1 MYARQRTGVQLHAA
15 GGLTV
20 KAIANLPVV
29 TTDFDSRP
37 VLATATLRPG
47 FERSSL
53 SRYGDDRWDL
63 NPAVFRE
70 NVRSSDATVDFS
82 VVDDPQIDE
91 ALRDYLYVRL
101 NIDLPGYR
109 MRATPVNVRRLFR
122 SARSFFDFVK
132 AAHGVFDL
140 CRVDQ
145 TLLDDF
151 SRFLRR
157 GRRPIIVMQLLG
169 IVFDLYLFRNHL
181 TVAKLTFEPW
191 HGRKPAQVAGYRFRT
206 EENRTPRIPEAII
219 KPLLAWSLKYV
230 TVFAPDILAAR
241 REVLALE
248 QHHKAL
254 SAGDALAPRNE
265 RRARRQARLH
275 AYLDE
280 RRRQG
285 RGIPAWPDRIGR
297 AAPVSGFEPPL
308 NWQLIYLNVGAD
320 ANLQRSAGGQPND
333 KMRRT
338 VEAAASELGTEIGG
352 MDTQISVDPDTGRPW
367 RVRFDARAVAI
378 EERMLQAACYVVCA
392 YLTGMRDSEVQ
403 AMRPGCLSITRSED
417 GLIDRHR
424 VKSVA
429 YKGKEARGEEAEWI
443 TITPVATA
451 ISVLEQLNVR
461 SVQQRGTETLWPV
474 LSLSHARKQVLATDV
489 VTKLNQFRDYLNERF
504 GTEAEPIIPPRP
516 DGRPWQLT
524 TRQFRR
530 TIAWHIA
537 NRPFGTI
544 AGMIQYKHVSVA
556 TFEGYAGSSRSG
568 FLAEVENER
577 RLGQMDDILTYFDER
592 QLGKGLSGPAA
603 VRIAKSLDGAA
614 SALQPLPGMIADRGR
629 LRVMLADTARTLHVG
644 VLADCFFD
652 PATAVC
658 LRHAAGKQSAPMISL
673 CEPSRCPN
681 ACITARHRPAWEGA
695 AENARGVLKEKRLSE
710 LQRLSIEQDLRRIET
725 VLSDIDAV
733 RG

>member
-1 MYARQRTGVQLHAA
+1 MSLPI
-15 GGLTV
+15 
-20 KAIANLPVV
+20 AIRA
-29 TTDFDSRP
+29 FDSRP
-37 VLATATLRPG
+37 VLATAALHGG
-47 FERSSL
+47 FDRSNL
-53 SRYGDDRWDL
+53 SRYDDERWDL

-70 NVRSSDATVDFS
+70 NTRSSDATADFGII
-82 VVDDPQIDE
+82 DDPE
-91 ALRDYLYVRL
+91 VAAALRDYLYVRL
-101 NIDLPGYR
+101 NTDVPGYK
-109 MRATPVNVRRLFR
+109 MRATPVSVRRLFR

-132 AAHGVFDL
+132 AAYGAFDIR
-140 CRVDQ
+140 RVDQ
-145 TLLDDF
+145 ALLDDF
-151 SRFLRR
+151 ARFLRR

-169 IVFDLYLFRNHL
+169 IVFDLYVFRNHL
-181 TVAKLTFEPW
+181 NVAKLAFEPW
-191 HGRKPAQVAGYRFRT
+191 HGRKPAQVAGYRFRA

-230 TVFAPDILAAR
+230 TVFGTDILAAR
-241 REVLALE
+241 KELLVLE
-248 QHHKAL
+248 QQHKELLAE
-254 SAGDALAPRNE
+254 DALAPRNE
-265 RRARRQARLH
+265 RRARRQVRLH

-285 RGIPAWPDRIGR
+285 RGIPVWPGR
-297 AAPVSGFEPPL
+297 VGVSASFSGVAPPL
-308 NWQLIYLNVGAD
+308 NWQLIYLHVGAD
-320 ANLQRSAGGQPND
+320 ANLQRSADGQPSD
-333 KMRRT
+333 EMRRL

-352 MDTQISVDPDTGRPW
+352 MDTQISDDPDTGRPW
-367 RVRFDARAVAI
+367 RMRFDTRALAI

-417 GLIDRHR
+417 GLVDRHR

-429 YKGKEARGEEAEWI
+429 YKGKEVRGEEAEWI

-451 ISVLEQLNVR
+451 IAVLEQLNVR
-461 SVQQRGTETLWPV
+461 SAQQRGTETLWPV
-474 LSLSHARKQVLATDV
+474 LSLAHARKQALATDI
-489 VTKLNQFRDYLNERF
+489 VTRLNQFRDHLNERF
-504 GTEAEPIIPPRP
+504 GTSEEPILPLGP

-592 QLGKGLSGPAA
+592 QLGNGLSGPAA

-614 SALQPLPGMIADRGR
+614 SVLQPLPGMIADRGR

-658 LRHAAGKQSAPMISL
+658 LPHAAGDRSAPMISL
-673 CEPSRCPN
+673 CQPSRCPN
-681 ACITARHRPAWEGA
+681 ACITARHRPAWAGA
-695 AENARGVLKEKRLSE
+695 AESARSVLKEKRLSE

-725 VLSDIDAV
+725 VLSDIDAA

>member
-1 MYARQRTGVQLHAA
+1 M
-15 GGLTV
+15 
-20 KAIANLPVV
+20 KAIANLPIV
-29 TTDFDSRP
+29 TTVLDSRP
-37 VLATATLRPG
+37 VLATAALRPG
-47 FERSSL
+47 FDRSAL
-53 SRYGDDRWDL
+53 SRYNDDRWDL

-70 NVRSSDATVDFS
+70 NARSSDATVDFG
-82 VVDDPQIDE
+82 VIDDPKIAE

-101 NIDLPGYR
+101 NIDLPGYK

-122 SARSFFDFVK
+122 AARSFFDFVK
-132 AAHGVFDL
+132 AAYGVFDL
-140 CRVDQ
+140 RRVDQ
-145 TLLDDF
+145 ALIDDF
-151 SRFLRR
+151 ARFLRR
-157 GRRPIIVMQLLG
+157 GRRPVIVMQLLG
-169 IVFDLYLFRNHL
+169 IVFDLYIFRNHL
-181 TVAKLTFEPW
+181 TVAKLSFEPW
-191 HGRKPAQVAGYRFRT
+191 DGRKPAEVAGYRFRA
-206 EENRTPRIPEAII
+206 EENRTPRIPEAVI
-219 KPLLAWSLKYV
+219 KPLLALSLKYV

-241 REVLALE
+241 KELLALE
-248 QHHKAL
+248 QQHKAL
-254 SAGDALAPRNE
+254 TAEDALTPRNE

-280 RRRQG
+280 RRRQ
-285 RGIPAWPDRIGR
+285 RRSIPVWPARIG
-297 AAPVSGFEPPL
+297 APGSLSVFDPPL
-308 NWQLIYLNVGAD
+308 NWQLIYLHVGAD

-333 KMRRT
+333 EMRRA

-352 MDTQISVDPDTGRPW
+352 MDTQISVDPDTGWPW
-367 RVRFDARAVAI
+367 RSRFDARALAI

-403 AMRPGCLSITRSED
+403 AMRPGCLSIHRSED

-429 YKGKEARGEEAEWI
+429 YKGKEVRGEEAEWI
-443 TITPVATA
+443 TITPVAMA
-451 ISVLEQLNVR
+451 ISVLEHLNVR

-474 LSLSHARKQVLATDV
+474 LSLAHARKQALATDIV
-489 VTKLNQFRDYLNERF
+489 NRLNQFRDHLNMRF
-504 GTEAEPIIPPRP
+504 GTEAEPIIPPGP

-544 AGMIQYKHVSVA
+544 AGMIQYKQVSVA

-568 FLAEVENER
+568 FLAEVETER

-592 QLGKGLSGPAA
+592 QLGSGLSGPAA

-614 SALQPLPGMIADRGR
+614 SELQPLPGMIADRGR
-629 LRVMLADTARTLHVG
+629 LRVILADMARTLHVG

-658 LRHAAGKQSAPMISL
+658 LRQAGNQSAPMISL

-681 ACITARHRPAWEGA
+681 ACITARHRPAWAGA
-695 AENARGVLKEKRLSE
+695 AENARSVLKEKRLSE
-710 LQRLSIEQDLRRIET
+710 LQRLAVEQDLQRIEK
-725 VLSDIDAV
+725 VLSDIDV
-733 RG
+733 TRG

>member
-1 MYARQRTGVQLHAA
+1 M
-15 GGLTV
+15 
-20 KAIANLPVV
+20 KATANLPIV
-29 TTDFDSRP
+29 TTDFNSRP
-37 VLATATLRPG
+37 VLPTAALRPG
-47 FERSSL
+47 FDRSGL
-53 SRYGDDRWDL
+53 SRYGDDKWDL

-82 VVDDPQIDE
+82 VVDDPKIAE

-101 NIDLPGYR
+101 NTDLPAQKL
-109 MRATPVNVRRLFR
+109 RATPVNVRRLFR

-132 AAHGVFDL
+132 AAYRVFDPR
-140 CRVDQ
+140 RVDQ
-145 TLLDDF
+145 ALLDDF
-151 SRFLRR
+151 ARSLRR

-169 IVFDLYLFRNHL
+169 IVFDLYAFRNHL
-181 TVAKLTFEPW
+181 TVAKLAFEPW
-191 HGRKPAQVAGYRFRT
+191 HGRKPAEVAGYRFRA
-206 EENRTPRIPEAII
+206 EENRTPRIPEAVI

-241 REVLALE
+241 RELLTLE
-248 QHHKAL
+248 EHHKAL
-254 SAGDALAPRNE
+254 AAEDALAPRNE

-285 RGIPAWPDRIGR
+285 RGIPAWPYRIGR

-308 NWQLIYLNVGAD
+308 NWQLIYLHVGAD
-320 ANLQRSAGGQPND
+320 ANLQRSAGDQPND
-333 KMRRT
+333 EMRRT
-338 VEAAASELGTEIGG
+338 VEAAASELGTEIDG

-367 RVRFDARAVAI
+367 RSRFDARALAI
-378 EERMLQAACYVVCA
+378 EERMLQAACYVICA

-403 AMRPGCLSITRSED
+403 AMRPGCLSVTRSED

-429 YKGKEARGEEAEWI
+429 YKGKEVRGEEAEWI
-443 TITPVATA
+443 TIAPVATA

-474 LSLSHARKQVLATDV
+474 LSLAHARKQALATDIV
-489 VTKLNQFRDYLNERF
+489 ARLNQFRDHLNERF
-504 GTEAEPIIPPRP
+504 GNDAEPIIPSGS

-556 TFEGYAGSSRSG
+556 TFEGYAGSSKSG
-568 FLAEVENER
+568 FLAEVETER
-577 RLGQMDDILTYFDER
+577 RVGQMDDILTYFDER
-592 QLGKGLSGPAA
+592 QLGFGLSGPAA

-614 SALQPLPGMIADRGR
+614 SELQPLPGMIADRGR
-629 LRVMLADTARTLHVG
+629 LRVLLADTARTLHVG

-658 LRHAAGKQSAPMISL
+658 LRHAAGSQSAPMISL

-681 ACITARHRPAWEGA
+681 ACITARHRPAWAGA

-710 LQRLSIEQDLRRIET
+710 LQRLAIEHDLQRIEK
-725 VLSDIDAV
+725 VLSDIDV
-733 RG
+733 TRR

>member
-1 MYARQRTGVQLHAA
+1 M
-15 GGLTV
+15 
-20 KAIANLPVV
+20 KAVANLPIVS
-29 TTDFDSRP
+29 DFGSRP
-37 VLATATLRPG
+37 VLATAALRPG
-47 FERSSL
+47 FDRSGL

-70 NVRSSDATVDFS
+70 NARSSDATVDFG
-82 VVDDPQIDE
+82 VIDDPKIAE

-101 NIDLPGYR
+101 NTDLPGYK

-122 SARSFFDFVK
+122 SARGFLDFVK
-132 AAHGVFDL
+132 TAYGVFDL
-140 CRVDQ
+140 RRVDQ
-145 TLLDDF
+145 ALLDDF
-151 SRFLRR
+151 ARFLRR
-157 GRRPIIVMQLLG
+157 GRRPVIVMQLLG
-169 IVFDLYLFRNHL
+169 IVFDLYIFRNHL
-181 TVAKLTFEPW
+181 TVAKLSFEPW
-191 HGRKPAQVAGYRFRT
+191 DGRKPAEVAGYRFRA
-206 EENRTPRIPEAII
+206 EENRTPRIPEAVI
-219 KPLLAWSLKYV
+219 KPLLALSLKYV

-241 REVLALE
+241 KELLALE
-248 QHHKAL
+248 QQHKAL
-254 SAGDALAPRNE
+254 TAEDALTPRNE

-280 RRRQG
+280 RRRQ
-285 RGIPAWPDRIGR
+285 RRSIPVWPARIG
-297 AAPVSGFEPPL
+297 APGSLSVFDPPL
-308 NWQLIYLNVGAD
+308 NWQLIYLHVGAD

-333 KMRRT
+333 EMRRA

-352 MDTQISVDPDTGRPW
+352 MDTQISVDPDTGWPW
-367 RVRFDARAVAI
+367 RSRFDARALAI

-403 AMRPGCLSITRSED
+403 AMRPGCLSIHRSED

-429 YKGKEARGEEAEWI
+429 YKGKEVRGEEAEWI
-443 TITPVATA
+443 TITPVAMA
-451 ISVLEQLNVR
+451 ISVLEHLNVR
-461 SVQQRGTETLWPV
+461 SVQQRGTATLWPV
-474 LSLSHARKQVLATDV
+474 LSLAHARKQALATDI
-489 VTKLNQFRDYLNERF
+489 VTRLNQFRDYLNERF
-504 GTEAEPIIPPRP
+504 GTEAEPIIPPGP

-568 FLAEVENER
+568 FLAEVETER

-592 QLGKGLSGPAA
+592 QLGSGLSGPAA
-603 VRIAKSLDGAA
+603 VRIAKSLEGAA
-614 SALQPLPGMIADRGR
+614 SKLQPLPGMTADRGR

-658 LRHAAGKQSAPMISL
+658 LGHAGGSQSAPMISL

-681 ACITARHRPAWEGA
+681 ACITARHRPAWAGA
-695 AENARGVLKEKRLSE
+695 AENARSVLKEKRLSG
-710 LQRLSIEQDLRRIET
+710 LQRLAVEQDLHRIEK
-725 VLSDIDAV
+725 VLSDIDV
-733 RG
+733 TRG

>member
-1 MYARQRTGVQLHAA
+1 M
-15 GGLTV
+15 
-20 KAIANLPVV
+20 KPIANLPIV

-37 VLATATLRPG
+37 VLATAALRPG
-47 FERSSL
+47 FDRSAL

-82 VVDDPQIDE
+82 VVDDPKIAE

-101 NIDLPGYR
+101 NTDLPAQKL
-109 MRATPVNVRRLFR
+109 RATPVNVRRLFR

-132 AAHGVFDL
+132 AAYGVFDPR
-140 CRVDQ
+140 RVDQ
-145 TLLDDF
+145 VLLDDF
-151 SRFLRR
+151 ARSLRR

-169 IVFDLYLFRNHL
+169 IVFDLYAFRNHL
-181 TVAKLTFEPW
+181 SVAKLAFEPW
-191 HGRKPAQVAGYRFRT
+191 HGRKSAEVAGYRFRV

-241 REVLALE
+241 HELLALQE
-248 QHHKAL
+248 HHKVLTAE
-254 SAGDALAPRNE
+254 DALAHRNE
-265 RRARRQARLH
+265 RRTRRQARLH

-308 NWQLIYLNVGAD
+308 NWQLIYLHIGAD
-320 ANLQRSAGGQPND
+320 ANLQRSADGQRND
-333 KMRRT
+333 EMRRT
-338 VEAAASELGTEIGG
+338 VEGAASELGTEIGG

-367 RVRFDARAVAI
+367 RSRFDARALAI

-417 GLIDRHR
+417 GLIARHR

-429 YKGKEARGEEAEWI
+429 YKGKEVRGEEAEWV
-443 TITPVATA
+443 TIMPVATA

-474 LSLSHARKQVLATDV
+474 LSLAHARKQALATDV
-489 VTKLNQFRDYLNERF
+489 VTRLNQFRDYLNDRF
-504 GTEAEPIIPPRP
+504 GTEAEPIIPAGPG
-516 DGRPWQLT
+516 GRPWQLT

-568 FLAEVENER
+568 FLAEVETER
-577 RLGQMDDILTYFDER
+577 HLGQMEDILTYFDER
-592 QLGKGLSGPAA
+592 QLGSRLSGPAA

-614 SALQPLPGMIADRGR
+614 SELQPLPGMIADRGR
-629 LRVMLADTARTLHVG
+629 LRVILADTARTLHVG

-652 PATAVC
+652 PANAVC
-658 LRHAAGKQSAPMISL
+658 LGHASGSQSAPMISL

-681 ACITARHRPAWEGA
+681 ACITARHRPAWAGA
-695 AENARGVLKEKRLSE
+695 ADNARSVLKEKRLSE
-710 LQRLSIEQDLRRIET
+710 LQRLAVEQDLQRIEK
-725 VLSDIDAV
+725 VLSDIDV
-733 RG
+733 TRR

>member
-1 MYARQRTGVQLHAA
+1 M
-15 GGLTV
+15 

-37 VLATATLRPG
+37 VLATAALRPG

-82 VVDDPQIDE
+82 VVDDPQIGQ

-206 EENRTPRIPEAII
+206 EENRTLRIPEAII

-254 SAGDALAPRNE
+254 CAGDALAPRNE

-367 RVRFDARAVAI
+367 RVRFDARALAI

-429 YKGKEARGEEAEWI
+429 YKSKEARGEEAEWI

-474 LSLSHARKQVLATDV
+474 LSLSHARKRVLATDV

-592 QLGKGLSGPAA
+592 QLGNGLSGPAA

-658 LRHAAGKQSAPMISL
+658 LRHAAGEQSAPMISL

-725 VLSDIDAV
+725 VLSDIDAA

>member
-1 MYARQRTGVQLHAA
+1 M
-15 GGLTV
+15 
-20 KAIANLPVV
+20 KAITNLPIV
-29 TTDFDSRP
+29 TTVLDNRP

-47 FERSSL
+47 FDRSSL
-53 SRYGDDRWDL
+53 SRYDDDRWDL

-82 VVDDPQIDE
+82 IVDDPEIAA

-101 NIDLPGYR
+101 NTDLPGYK
-109 MRATPVNVRRLFR
+109 MRATPVNVRRLLR
-122 SARSFFDFVK
+122 SARGFLDFVK
-132 AAHGVFDL
+132 AAYGVFDL
-140 CRVDQ
+140 RRVDQ
-145 TLLDDF
+145 ALLDDF
-151 SRFLRR
+151 ARFLRR
-157 GRRPIIVMQLLG
+157 GRRPVIVMQLLG
-169 IVFDLYLFRNHL
+169 IVFDLYIFRNHL

-191 HGRKPAQVAGYRFRT
+191 YGRKPAQVAGYKFKV

-230 TVFAPDILAAR
+230 TVFASDILAAR

-248 QHHKAL
+248 QHNNAL
-254 SAGDALAPRNE
+254 TAEDALAPRNE
-265 RRARRQARLH
+265 RRARRQARLQS
-275 AYLDE
+275 YLDE

-285 RGIPAWPDRIGR
+285 RGIPAWPVRIGR
-297 AAPVSGFEPPL
+297 AAPISGFEPPL
-308 NWQLIYLNVGAD
+308 NWQLIYLHIGAD
-320 ANLQRSAGGQPND
+320 ANLQRPSGCQPQD
-333 KMRRT
+333 EIRRI
-338 VEAAASELGTEIGG
+338 VEAAACELGTEVGG
-352 MDTQISVDPDTGRPW
+352 MDAQISVDPDTGRPW
-367 RVRFDARAVAI
+367 RDRFDARTLAI

-429 YKGKEARGEEAEWI
+429 YKGKEVRGEEAEWV

-451 ISVLEQLNVR
+451 ISVLEQLNAC
-461 SVQQRGTETLWPV
+461 SVEQRGTETLWPV
-474 LSLSHARKQVLATDV
+474 LSLAHARKQALATDV
-489 VTKLNQFRDYLNERF
+489 VTRLNQFRDYLNDRF
-504 GTEAEPIIPPRP
+504 GTDAEPIIPPGP
-516 DGRPWQLT
+516 GGRQWQLT

-568 FLAEVENER
+568 FLAEIETER
-577 RLGQMDDILTYFDER
+577 RLGQMDDILAYFDER
-592 QLGKGLSGPAA
+592 QLGSGLSGPAA

-614 SALQPLPGMIADRGR
+614 SELQPLPGMIADRGR
-629 LRVMLADTARTLHVG
+629 LRVMLADTARTLYVG

-658 LRHAAGKQSAPMISL
+658 LRHAVGGQSVPMISL

-681 ACITARHRPAWEGA
+681 ACVTARHRPAWAGA
-695 AENARGVLKEKRLSE
+695 ADNARGVLKEKRLSE
-710 LQRLSIEQDLRRIET
+710 LQRLAIEQDLQRIER
-725 VLSDIDAV
+725 VLSDIDV
-733 RG
+733 TRR

>member
-1 MYARQRTGVQLHAA
+1 MKPV
-15 GGLTV
+15 
-20 KAIANLPVV
+20 ANLPIVK
-29 TTDFDSRP
+29 TDFDSRP
-37 VLATATLRPG
+37 ALATAALRPG
-47 FERSSL
+47 FDRSSL

-70 NVRSSDATVDFS
+70 NARSSDATADFGII
-82 VVDDPQIDE
+82 DDPEIAA

-101 NIDLPGYR
+101 NTDLPGYK
-109 MRATPVNVRRLFR
+109 MRAPPVSVRRLFR

-132 AAHGVFDL
+132 AAYGVFDIR
-140 CRVDQ
+140 RVDQ
-145 TLLDDF
+145 SMLDDF
-151 SRFLRR
+151 ARFLRR
-157 GRRPIIVMQLLG
+157 GRRSVIVMQLLG
-169 IVFDLYLFRNHL
+169 IVFDLYVFRNQL

-191 HGRKPAQVAGYRFRT
+191 HGRKPAQVAGYKFRV

-219 KPLLAWSLKYV
+219 NPLLAWSLKYV
-230 TVFAPDILAAR
+230 TVFSHDILAAR
-241 REVLALE
+241 NELLALE
-248 QHHKAL
+248 QQHKTLVAE
-254 SAGDALAPRNE
+254 DALAPRNE
-265 RRARRQARLH
+265 RRSRRQGRLH
-275 AYLDE
+275 TYLDE

-285 RGIPAWPDRIGR
+285 RGIPVWPARIGGP
-297 AAPVSGFEPPL
+297 ASCSGFETPL
-308 NWQLIYLNVGAD
+308 NWQLIYLHIGAD
-320 ANLQRSAGGQPND
+320 ANLQRPAEGQPQD
-333 KMRRT
+333 EIRRI
-338 VEAAASELGTEIGG
+338 VEAAVCTLGTEVGG
-352 MDTQISVDPDTGRPW
+352 MDAQISVDPDTGCPW
-367 RVRFDARAVAI
+367 RDRFDARALAI
-378 EERMLQAACYVVCA
+378 EERMLQAACYIVCA

-424 VKSVA
+424 IKSVA
-429 YKGKEARGEEAEWI
+429 YKGKEVRGEEAEWV

-451 ISVLEQLNVR
+451 ISVLEQLNAR

-474 LSLSHARKQVLATDV
+474 LSLAYARKHALATDV
-489 VTKLNQFRDYLNERF
+489 VTRLNQFRDHLNERF
-504 GTEAEPIIPPRP
+504 GTEAGPIIPPRP
-516 DGRPWQLT
+516 DGLPWQLT

-556 TFEGYAGSSRSG
+556 TFEGYAGSSKSG
-568 FLAEVENER
+568 FLTEVETER

-592 QLGKGLSGPAA
+592 QLGSGLSGPAA

-614 SALQPLPGMIADRGR
+614 SELQPLPGMIADRGR
-629 LRVMLADTARTLHVG
+629 LRVMLADTARSLHVG

-658 LRHAAGKQSAPMISL
+658 LRHVAGEQSTPMISL
-673 CEPSRCPN
+673 CQPSRCPN
-681 ACITARHRPAWEGA
+681 ACITARHRPAWAGA

-710 LQRLSIEQDLRRIET
+710 LQRLSIEQDLRRVEA
-725 VLSDIDAV
+725 VLSDIDAT

>member
-1 MYARQRTGVQLHAA
+1 M
-15 GGLTV
+15 
-20 KAIANLPVV
+20 KAIANLPIV

-37 VLATATLRPG
+37 VLATAALRPG

-53 SRYGDDRWDL
+53 SRYGDDKWDL

-82 VVDDPQIDE
+82 VVDDPKIAE

-101 NIDLPGYR
+101 NTDLPAQKL
-109 MRATPVNVRRLFR
+109 RATPVNVRRLFR
-122 SARSFFDFVK
+122 CARSFFDFVK
-132 AAHGVFDL
+132 AAYGVFDPR
-140 CRVDQ
+140 RVDQ

-151 SRFLRR
+151 ARSLRR

-169 IVFDLYLFRNHL
+169 IVFDLYAFRNHL
-181 TVAKLTFEPW
+181 TVAKLAFQPW
-191 HGRKPAQVAGYRFRT
+191 HGRKPAEVAGYRFRA
-206 EENRTPRIPEAII
+206 EENRTPRIPEAVI

-230 TVFAPDILAAR
+230 TVFASDILAAR
-241 REVLALE
+241 RELLTLQE
-248 QHHKAL
+248 HHKAL
-254 SAGDALAPRNE
+254 TAEDALAPRNE
-265 RRARRQARLH
+265 RRSRRQARLH
-275 AYLDE
+275 AYLDD
-280 RRRQG
+280 RRQQG
-285 RGIPAWPDRIGR
+285 RGIPAWPARIGG
-297 AAPVSGFEPPL
+297 AASFSGFEPPL
-308 NWQLIYLNVGAD
+308 NWQLIYLHVGAD

-333 KMRRT
+333 EMRRI
-338 VEAAASELGTEIGG
+338 VEAAVGELGTELGG
-352 MDTQISVDPDTGRPW
+352 MDTEISIDPDTGRPW
-367 RVRFDARAVAI
+367 RPRFDARALAI

-403 AMRPGCLSITRSED
+403 AMRPGCLSVRRSED

-429 YKGKEARGEEAEWI
+429 YKGKEVRGEEAEWI

-474 LSLSHARKQVLATDV
+474 LSLAHARKQALATDV
-489 VTKLNQFRDYLNERF
+489 VTRLNQFRDYLNDRF
-504 GTEAEPIIPPRP
+504 GTEAEPIIPLGPG
-516 DGRPWQLT
+516 GRPWQLT

-568 FLAEVENER
+568 FLAEVETER
-577 RLGQMDDILTYFDER
+577 RLGQMDDILIYFDDR
-592 QLGKGLSGPAA
+592 QLGSGLSGPAA

-614 SALQPLPGMIADRGR
+614 SQLQPLPGMIADRGR

-658 LRHAAGKQSAPMISL
+658 LRHAAGDQASPMISL

-681 ACITARHRPAWEGA
+681 ACITARHRPAWAGA
-695 AENARGVLKEKRLSE
+695 AENARSVLKEKRLSE
-710 LQRLSIEQDLRRIET
+710 LQRLSVEQDLQRIEK
-725 VLSDIDAV
+725 VLSDIDV
-733 RG
+733 TRG

>member
-1 MYARQRTGVQLHAA
+1 M
-15 GGLTV
+15 
-20 KAIANLPVV
+20 KAIANLPID
-29 TTDFDSRP
+29 TTDFESRP
-37 VLATATLRPG
+37 VLAAAALRPG
-47 FERSSL
+47 FDRSSL

-82 VVDDPQIDE
+82 VVDDPKIAE

-101 NIDLPGYR
+101 NTDLPAQKL
-109 MRATPVNVRRLFR
+109 RATPVNVRRLFR

-132 AAHGVFDL
+132 AAYGVFDPR
-140 CRVDQ
+140 RVDQ
-145 TLLDDF
+145 VLLDDF
-151 SRFLRR
+151 ARFLRQ

-169 IVFDLYLFRNHL
+169 VVFDLHLFRNHL
-181 TVAKLTFEPW
+181 TLAKLTFEPW
-191 HGRKPAQVAGYRFRT
+191 HGRKPAEVAGYRFKV

-241 REVLALE
+241 HELLALQE
-248 QHHKAL
+248 HHKVLTAE
-254 SAGDALAPRNE
+254 DALAHRNE
-265 RRARRQARLH
+265 RRTRRQARLQ

-308 NWQLIYLNVGAD
+308 NWQLIYLHVGAD
-320 ANLQRSAGGQPND
+320 ANLQRSADGQPND
-333 KMRRT
+333 EMRRT
-338 VEAAASELGTEIGG
+338 VEAAARELGTEIGG

-367 RVRFDARAVAI
+367 RSRFDARALAI

-403 AMRPGCLSITRSED
+403 AMRPGCLSVTRSED
-417 GLIDRHR
+417 GLIARHR

-429 YKGKEARGEEAEWI
+429 YKGKEARGEEAEWV
-443 TITPVATA
+443 TIMPVATA

-461 SVQQRGTETLWPV
+461 SVQQRSTETLWPV
-474 LSLSHARKQVLATDV
+474 LSLAHARKQALATDIV
-489 VTKLNQFRDYLNERF
+489 NRLNQFRDHLNMRF
-504 GTEAEPIIPPRP
+504 GTEAEPIIPPGS

-568 FLAEVENER
+568 FLAEVETER

-592 QLGKGLSGPAA
+592 QLGSGLSGPAA

-614 SALQPLPGMIADRGR
+614 SELQPLPGMIADRGR
-629 LRVMLADTARTLHVG
+629 LRVLLADTARTLHVG

-658 LRHAAGKQSAPMISL
+658 LRHAADSQSAPMISL

-681 ACITARHRPAWEGA
+681 ACITERHRPAWAGA
-695 AENARGVLKEKRLSE
+695 AENARSVLKEKRLSE
-710 LQRLSIEQDLRRIET
+710 LQRLAVEQDLQRMEK
-725 VLSDIDAV
+725 VLSDIDV
-733 RG
+733 TRR

>member
-1 MYARQRTGVQLHAA
+1 M
-15 GGLTV
+15 
-20 KAIANLPVV
+20 KAIANLPIV
-29 TTDFDSRP
+29 TTDFDGRP
-37 VLATATLRPG
+37 VLATAALRPG
-47 FERSSL
+47 FERSAL

-70 NVRSSDATVDFS
+70 NARSSDATVDFS
-82 VVDDPQIDE
+82 VIDDPKIAA

-101 NIDLPGYR
+101 NTDLPGYK

-122 SARSFFDFVK
+122 CARSFFDFIK

-140 CRVDQ
+140 RSVNQ
-145 TLLDDF
+145 ALLDDF
-151 SRFLRR
+151 ARFLRR

-169 IVFDLYLFRNHL
+169 IVFDLYVFRKHL

-191 HGRKPAQVAGYRFRT
+191 DGRKPAEVAGYRFRA

-230 TVFAPDILAAR
+230 TVFAPDIIAAR
-241 REVLALE
+241 NELLALQ
-248 QHHKAL
+248 QHHEAL
-254 SAGDALAPRNE
+254 SAEDAITHRNE
-265 RRARRQARLH
+265 RRAQRQARLY

-285 RGIPAWPDRIGR
+285 RGIPAWPVRIGGP
-297 AAPVSGFEPPL
+297 ASFSGLEPPL
-308 NWQLIYLNVGAD
+308 NWQLIYLHIGAD

-333 KMRRT
+333 EMRRT
-338 VEAAASELGTEIGG
+338 VEAVIAELGTEIGG

-367 RVRFDARAVAI
+367 RSRFDARSLAI

-403 AMRPGCLSITRSED
+403 AMRPGCLSVTRSED
-417 GLIDRHR
+417 GLINRHR

-429 YKGKEARGEEAEWI
+429 YKGKEVRGEEAEWI
-443 TITPVATA
+443 TIAPVATA
-451 ISVLEQLNVR
+451 ISVLEQLNLR
-461 SVQQRGTETLWPV
+461 SVQQRGTLTLCSV
-474 LSLSHARKQVLATDV
+474 LSLAHARKQALATDV
-489 VTKLNQFRDYLNERF
+489 VTRLNQFRDYLNDRF
-504 GTEAEPIIPPRP
+504 GTEAEPIIPPGP

-537 NRPFGTI
+537 NRPFGTV
-544 AGMIQYKHVSVA
+544 AGMVQYKHVSVA

-568 FLAEVENER
+568 FLTEVETER

-592 QLGKGLSGPAA
+592 QLGSGLSGPAA

-614 SALQPLPGMIADRGR
+614 SELHPLSGMIADRGR

-652 PATAVC
+652 PANAVC
-658 LRHAAGKQSAPMISL
+658 LRHAAGNQSAPMISL

-681 ACITARHRPAWEGA
+681 ACITARHRPAWAGA

-710 LQRLSIEQDLRRIET
+710 LQRLAVEQDLQRIEK
-725 VLSDIDAV
+725 VLSDIDV
-733 RG
+733 TRR

>member
-1 MYARQRTGVQLHAA
+1 M
-15 GGLTV
+15 
-20 KAIANLPVV
+20 ANLPIV
-29 TTDFDSRP
+29 TTVLDNRP
-37 VLATATLRPG
+37 VLATAALRPG
-47 FERSSL
+47 FDRSSL
-53 SRYGDDRWDL
+53 SRYDDDRWDL

-70 NVRSSDATVDFS
+70 NARSSDATVDFS
-82 VVDDPQIDE
+82 IVDDPKIAE

-101 NIDLPGYR
+101 NTDLPGYK
-109 MRATPVNVRRLFR
+109 MRATPVSVRRLFR
-122 SARSFFDFVK
+122 SARGFLDFVK
-132 AAHGVFDL
+132 AAYGVFDL
-140 CRVDQ
+140 RRVDQ
-145 TLLDDF
+145 ALLDDF
-151 SRFLRR
+151 ARSLRR

-169 IVFDLYLFRNHL
+169 IVFDLYAFRNHL
-181 TVAKLTFEPW
+181 SVAKLAFEPW
-191 HGRKPAQVAGYRFRT
+191 YGRKPAEVAGYRFRA

-230 TVFAPDILAAR
+230 TVFAPDILSAR
-241 REVLALE
+241 HELLALQE
-248 QHHKAL
+248 HHKVLTAE
-254 SAGDALAPRNE
+254 DALAPRNQ
-265 RRARRQARLH
+265 RRTRRRARLH

-285 RGIPAWPDRIGR
+285 RGIPVWPDRIGR

-308 NWQLIYLNVGAD
+308 NWQLIYLHVGAD
-320 ANLQRSAGGQPND
+320 ANLQRSADRQPND
-333 KMRRT
+333 EMRRT

-352 MDTQISVDPDTGRPW
+352 MDTQISVDPDTGLPW
-367 RVRFDARAVAI
+367 RSRFDARALAV

-403 AMRPGCLSITRSED
+403 AMRPGCLSVTRSED

-429 YKGKEARGEEAEWI
+429 YKGKEVRGEEAEWV

-451 ISVLEQLNVR
+451 ISVLEHLNVR
-461 SVQQRGTETLWPV
+461 SVQQRGTATLWPV
-474 LSLSHARKQVLATDV
+474 LSLAHARKQALATDI
-489 VTKLNQFRDYLNERF
+489 VTRLNQFRDYLNERF
-504 GTEAEPIIPPRP
+504 GTEAEPIIPPGP

-568 FLAEVENER
+568 FLAEVETER

-592 QLGKGLSGPAA
+592 QLGAGLSGPAA
-603 VRIAKSLDGAA
+603 IRIAKSLDGAA
-614 SALQPLPGMIADRGR
+614 SELHPLPGMIADRGR

-658 LRHAAGKQSAPMISL
+658 LRHAAGSQSAPMISL

-681 ACITARHRPAWEGA
+681 ACITARHRPAWAGA
-695 AENARGVLKEKRLSE
+695 VENARSVLKEKRLSE
-710 LQRLSIEQDLRRIET
+710 LQRLAVEQDLQRIEK
-725 VLSDIDAV
+725 VLSDIDV
-733 RG
+733 TRG

>member
-1 MYARQRTGVQLHAA
+1 M
-15 GGLTV
+15 

-37 VLATATLRPG
+37 VLATAALRPG

-82 VVDDPQIDE
+82 VVDDPQIGE

-101 NIDLPGYR
+101 NIDVPGYR

-191 HGRKPAQVAGYRFRT
+191 HGRKPAQVAGYRFRV

-297 AAPVSGFEPPL
+297 AAPVSGSEPPL
-308 NWQLIYLNVGAD
+308 NWQLIYLHVGAD

-338 VEAAASELGTEIGG
+338 VEAAANELGTEIGG

-367 RVRFDARAVAI
+367 RVRFDARALAI

-403 AMRPGCLSITRSED
+403 AMRPGCLSITRSDD

-474 LSLSHARKQVLATDV
+474 LSISHARKQVLATDV

-504 GTEAEPIIPPRP
+504 GSEAEPIIPPRP
-516 DGRPWQLT
+516 DGQPWQLT

-577 RLGQMDDILTYFDER
+577 RLGRMDDILTYFDER
-592 QLGKGLSGPAA
+592 QLGNGLSGPAA

-658 LRHAAGKQSAPMISL
+658 LRHAAGEQSAPMISL

-695 AENARGVLKEKRLSE
+695 AENARGLLKEKRLSE

-725 VLSDIDAV
+725 LLSDIDAV